1 MARDDLGFRPL
12 RWHFVCSSTGAPVV
26 YAVRMTDEDAR
37 EDDPHGEIERLET
50 QIDELSAKLESC
62 RKFILVARIAVV
74 AGAILLGAVLLG
86 LLSFDPRLLLAA
98 ITALLAG
105 IVVWGSNH
113 STADEAAQ
121 ELSAAEAERASLIK
135 SIALRVVTERPTLH

>member
-1 MARDDLGFRPL
+1 MRPSARPLLEARDRI
-12 RWHFVCSSTGAPVV
+12 PVQRTV
-26 YAVRMTDEDAR
+26 TIYYAAVMTDEDTH
-37 EDDPHGEIERLET
+37 EDDPHEEIERLEA

-62 RKFILVARIAVV
+62 RKFILVAHIAVV
-74 AGAILLGAVLLG
+74 AGGVLLAVVLLG
-86 LLSFDPRLLLAA
+86 ILSFDPRLLLTA

-105 IVVWGSNH
+105 VVLWGSNR

-121 ELSAAEAERASLIK
+121 ELADAEKERASLIG

>member
-1 MARDDLGFRPL
+1 
-12 RWHFVCSSTGAPVV
+12 
-26 YAVRMTDEDAR
+26 MTDEDAG
-37 EDDPHGEIERLET
+37 ESDPHEEIERLEAE
-50 QIDELSAKLESC
+50 IERLAGRLESC

-74 AGAILLGAVLLG
+74 AGAVLLAAVLLG
-86 LLSFDPRLLLAA
+86 LVAFDPRLLLTA
-98 ITALLAG
+98 ITALLGG

-121 ELSAAEAERASLIK
+121 ELAAAEAERASLIG

>member
-1 MARDDLGFRPL
+1 MATLL
-12 RWHFVCSSTGAPVV
+12 NAEVV
-26 YAVRMTDEDAR
+26 YAVVMVDEDVR
-37 EDDPHGEIERLET
+37 DDDPHEEIERLEA

-74 AGAILLGAVLLG
+74 AGAVLLAAVLIG
-86 LLSFDPRLLLAA
+86 ILSFDPRLLLAA
-98 ITALLAG
+98 LTALLGG
-105 IVVWGSNH
+105 IVLWGSNH

-121 ELSAAEAERASLIK
+121 ELAAAEAERASLIG